1 MDSSAF
7 EPYLLTV
14 PGCTPLCPL
23 DRFVQLT
30 QSVISE
36 DVKKECLLESSFANE
51 IPTLGNQK
59 LLNQKSNRN

>member
-1 MDSSAF
+1 M
-7 EPYLLTV
+7 
-14 PGCTPLCPL
+14 PGCASHCPL

-36 DVKKECLLESSFANE
+36 DVKKECRLESPLANE